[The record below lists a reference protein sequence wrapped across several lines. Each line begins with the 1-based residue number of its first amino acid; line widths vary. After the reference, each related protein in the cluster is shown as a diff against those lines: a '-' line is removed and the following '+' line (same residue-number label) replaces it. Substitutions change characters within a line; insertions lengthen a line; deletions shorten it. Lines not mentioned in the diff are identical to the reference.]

1 MNLLLF
7 PSVSVINIPKAIDRL
22 CYRYPSPLVDAII
35 EHEPGR
41 RITAVKNV
49 TVNEDFFQGHFP
61 GAPVMPGV
69 LMIETLAQVA
79 TILLMDGPE
88 HGPHGRAWL
97 RGVDHAKFRLQVVP
111 GDRLTLEVTV
121 GPRRDTLARVK
132 AVASINGKVAAE
144 AELVMGLERP
154 VVAAAADTSPAQGT
168 TATALAGIHPTAII
182 HPSARVGEGTVI
194 GPYVT
199 IGERVRIGRDC
210 RIGASCVIDGVTE
223 IGDANQIFP
232 MTSIGLVPQDLKFGG
247 EPTRVVIG
255 DRNVIREFVTIHRGT
270 AGGGGLTS
278 IGNHNLLMAYTHI
291 AHDCHIGN
299 ETIFGNAATLAGHV
313 EVEDYA
319 NVGAFSGVHQFC
331 RVGKYAFI
339 GGYSVV
345 TKDAL
350 PFAKT
355 VGNRARIY
363 GINTIGL
370 KRRGFS
376 PETIAE
382 LRRAHR
388 VLLHSATTRAVAQIE
403 RDPGLQ
409 SPEVRYV
416 VDFIKSSKRGV
427 GLRRPSRRLEE
438 VVEE

>member
-1 MNLLLF
+1 M
-7 PSVSVINIPKAIDRL
+7 
-22 CYRYPSPLVDAII
+22 
-35 EHEPGR
+35 
-41 RITAVKNV
+41 
-49 TVNEDFFQGHFP
+49 
-61 GAPVMPGV
+61 
-69 LMIETLAQVA
+69 
-79 TILLMDGPE
+79 
-88 HGPHGRAWL
+88 
-97 RGVDHAKFRLQVVP
+97 
-111 GDRLTLEVTV
+111 
-121 GPRRDTLARVK
+121 
-132 AVASINGKVAAE
+132 
-144 AELVMGLERP
+144 
-154 VVAAAADTSPAQGT
+154 
-168 TATALAGIHPTAII
+168 
-182 HPSARVGEGTVI
+182 
-194 GPYVT
+194 T

-223 IGDANQIFP
+223 IGDGNEIFP

-278 IGNHNLLMAYTHI
+278 IGHHNLLMAYTHI
-291 AHDCHIGN
+291 AHDCHIGS
-299 ETIFGNAATLAGHV
+299 ETIFANAATLAGHV

-319 NVGAFSGVHQFC
+319 TIGAFSGVHQFC

-370 KRRGFS
+370 IRRGFS
-376 PETIAE
+376 QDTIAK
-382 LRRAHR
+382 LRWAYRI
-388 VLLHSATTRAVAQIE
+388 LLHANTSRAVAQIE

-416 VDFIKSSKRGV
+416 IDFIRSSKRGV
-427 GLRRPSRRLEE
+427 GLREIQLGWKKLSKSNFR
-438 VVEE
+438 

>member
-1 MNLLLF
+1 M
-7 PSVSVINIPKAIDRL
+7 SVINISQSIDRL
-22 CYRYPSPLVDAII
+22 CYRYPSPLVDAIT

-41 RITAVKNV
+41 RIKAVKNV

-79 TILLMDGPE
+79 TILLT
-88 HGPHGRAWL
+88 HGPGGTSTGRAWL
-97 RGVDHAKFRLQVVP
+97 RGVDNAKFRLQVVP
-111 GDRLTLEVTV
+111 GDRLTLEVTA
-121 GPRRDTLARVK
+121 GARRETLARVK

-144 AELVMGLERP
+144 AELVMGLEG
-154 VVAAAADTSPAQGT
+154 AAAD
-168 TATALAGIHPTAII
+168 IHPTAII
-182 HPSARVGEGTVI
+182 HPSATVGVGTVI

-199 IGERVRIGRDC
+199 VGERVRIGRDC
-210 RIGASCVIDGVTE
+210 RIGASCVIDGLTE
-223 IGDANQIFP
+223 IGDGNEIFP

-255 DRNVIREFVTIHRGT
+255 KHNVIREFVTIHRGT
-270 AGGGGLTS
+270 AGGGGLTT
-278 IGNHNLLMAYTHI
+278 IGDRNLLMAYTHV

-299 ETIFGNAATLAGHV
+299 ETIFGNGATLAGHV
-313 EVEDYA
+313 EVQDYA

-370 KRRGFS
+370 LRRGFS
-376 PETIAE
+376 QDTIAK

-388 VLLHSATTRAVAQIE
+388 ILLHSNTSRAVAQID
-403 RDPGLQ
+403 RDPALQ
-409 SPEVRYV
+409 CEEVRYV
-416 VDFIKSSKRGV
+416 VEFIRSSRRGV

>member
-1 MNLLLF
+1 M
-7 PSVSVINIPKAIDRL
+7 PSIDIPRTLDRL
-22 CYRYPSPLVDAII
+22 CYRYPSPLVDAIT

-61 GAPVMPGV
+61 GEPLMPGV

-79 TILLMDGPE
+79 TILLM
-88 HGPHGRAWL
+88 HGPDSASISHTWL
-97 RGVDHAKFRLQVVP
+97 RGVDDAKFRLRVVP
-111 GDRLTLEVTV
+111 GDRLTLDVTL
-121 GPRRDTLARVK
+121 GPRRGAIARLR
-132 AVASINGKVAAE
+132 AVASINGQIAAE
-144 AELVMGLERP
+144 AELVMGVGKE
-154 VVAAAADTSPAQGT
+154 TKEG
-168 TATALAGIHPTAII
+168 ATEIHPTAIV
-182 HPSARVGEGTVI
+182 HPNARIGSGTIV

-199 IGERVRIGRDC
+199 VGEHVTIGKNC
-210 RIGASCVIDGVTE
+210 RIGASTVIDGVTE
-223 IGDANQIFP
+223 IGDGNEIFP
-232 MTSIGLVPQDLKFGG
+232 MASVGLVPQDLKFGG

-270 AGGGGLTS
+270 AGGGGVTT
-278 IGNHNLLMAYTHI
+278 IGHHNLLMAYTHI

-299 ETIFGNAATLAGHV
+299 DTIFGNAATLAGHV
-313 EVEDYA
+313 LVEDFA

-345 TKDAL
+345 TKDAP

-370 KRRGFS
+370 TRRGFS
-376 PETIAE
+376 QDTITQ
-382 LRRAHR
+382 LRRAYR
-388 VLLHSATTRAVAQIE
+388 YLFRSNTSRALGQIE
-403 RDPGLQ
+403 RDQALQ

-416 VDFIKSSKRGV
+416 VEFIRSSKRGV
-427 GLRRPSRRLEE
+427 GLRRPNRRVEE
-438 VVEE
+438 VVED

>member
-1 MNLLLF
+1 M
-7 PSVSVINIPKAIDRL
+7 SINIPESLDRL
-22 CYRYPSPLVDAII
+22 CYRYPSPLVDAVT
-35 EHEPGR
+35 EHDPGA
-41 RITAVKNV
+41 RIKAVKNV

-61 GAPVMPGV
+61 GAPLMPGV

-79 TILLMDGPE
+79 TILLV
-88 HGPHGRAWL
+88 HGPGSESIRRAWL
-97 RGVDHAKFRLQVVP
+97 RGVDHAKFRLPVVP
-111 GDRLTLEVTV
+111 GDRLTLEVTA
-121 GPRRDTLARVK
+121 GARRDAIARVR
-132 AVASINGKVAAE
+132 AVATINGEVAAE
-144 AELVMGLERP
+144 AELVMGIESSSAR
-154 VVAAAADTSPAQGT
+154 AASASAD
-168 TATALAGIHPTAII
+168 ATADKEGIHPTAIV
-182 HPSARVGEGTVI
+182 HPSAQIGAGTVI
-194 GPYVT
+194 GPYAT
-199 IGERVRIGRDC
+199 IGEHVRIGRDC
-210 RIGASCVIDGVTE
+210 NIGASCVIDGVTQ
-223 IGDANQIFP
+223 IGDGNQIYP

-247 EPTRVVIG
+247 EPTRLVIG

-278 IGNHNLLMAYTHI
+278 IGDHNLLMAYTHV

-313 EVEDYA
+313 EVQDYA

-370 KRRGFS
+370 IRRGFS
-376 PETIAE
+376 QDTIAK

-388 VLLHSATTRAVAQIE
+388 ILLHANTSRAVAQIE
-403 RDPGLQ
+403 RDPSLQ

-416 VDFIKSSKRGV
+416 LDFIRSSKRGV

>member
-1 MNLLLF
+1 MIDSPL
-7 PSVSVINIPKAIDRL
+7 VSINIPEAIDRL
-22 CYRYPSPLVDAII
+22 CYRYPSPLVDAIT

-41 RITAVKNV
+41 RLKAVKNV

-79 TILLMDGPE
+79 TILLM
-88 HGPHGRAWL
+88 HGPGSASIGRAWL
-97 RGVDHAKFRLQVVP
+97 RGVDNAKFRLQVVP
-111 GDRLTLEVTV
+111 GDRVTLEVTV
-121 GPRRDTLARVK
+121 GPRREAIARVR
-132 AVASINGKVAAE
+132 AVASINDKVAAE
-144 AELVMGLERP
+144 AELVMGLDRA
-154 VVAAAADTSPAQGT
+154 VSAD
-168 TATALAGIHPTAII
+168 IHPTAVV
-182 HPSARVGEGTVI
+182 HPSAQIGAGTVI
-194 GPYVT
+194 GPYAT

-210 RIGASCVIDGVTE
+210 RIGASCVIDGVSE
-223 IGDANQIFP
+223 IGAGNEIFP
-232 MTSIGLVPQDLKFGG
+232 MASIGLVPQDLKFGG

-278 IGNHNLLMAYTHI
+278 IRNHNLLMAYTHVPP
-291 AHDCHIGN
+291 HCHGGN
-299 ETIFGNAATLAGHV
+299 ETICGNAATLAGHV

-319 NVGAFSGVHQFC
+319 NIGACSGVHQFC

-370 KRRGFS
+370 TRRGFS
-376 PETIAE
+376 QETIAK
-382 LRRAHR
+382 LRRAYR
-388 VLLHSATTRAVAQIE
+388 VLLHANTSRAVAQNA
-403 RDPGLQ
+403 
-409 SPEVRYV
+409 V
-416 VDFIKSSKRGV
+416 GV
-427 GLRRPSRRLEE
+427 QQD
-438 VVEE
+438 